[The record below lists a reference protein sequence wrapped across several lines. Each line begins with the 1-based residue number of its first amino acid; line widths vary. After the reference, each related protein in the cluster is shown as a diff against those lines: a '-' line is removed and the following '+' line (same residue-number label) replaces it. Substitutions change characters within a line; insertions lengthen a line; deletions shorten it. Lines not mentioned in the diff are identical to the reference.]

1 MLLLSTVQV
10 TTRQLVLDS
19 QKRRP
24 GFCFTA
30 PQLLQLRDLLR
41 NRRLLSASIVSV
53 ECSFPPSN
61 GQMATKQNQSRP
73 ERVPLAVSAWR
84 FINFNLDI
92 LACKNPVT
100 LTF

>member
-10 TTRQLVLDS
+10 TTRHLVLDS

-61 GQMATKQNQSRP
+61 GQMATKQNHSLVLRESHWLSQHGDS
-73 ERVPLAVSAWR
+73 S
-84 FINFNLDI
+84 
-92 LACKNPVT
+92 T
-100 LTF
+100 ST